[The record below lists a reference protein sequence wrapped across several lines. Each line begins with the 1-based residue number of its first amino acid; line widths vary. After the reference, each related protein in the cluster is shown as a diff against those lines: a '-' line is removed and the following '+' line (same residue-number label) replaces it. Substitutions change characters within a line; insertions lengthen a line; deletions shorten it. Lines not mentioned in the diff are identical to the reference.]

1 MKRNADSS
9 GRLAK
14 GTESLERILPGHL
27 AKGSVSVER
36 TQPAD
41 FLRGSVYSGYRV
53 NMAKGMPEK
62 Y

>member
-1 MKRNADSS
+1 MKQNANSS

-14 GTESLERILPGHL
+14 GTVSLERILPGHL

-36 TQPAD
+36 TQPAE
-41 FLRGSVYSGYRV
+41 FLRGSVYSGYRGNIV
-53 NMAKGMPEK
+53 KGMTEL